1 MTGGER
7 LRSAL
12 IAGAATDAGSKVR
25 QDAADQSDE
34 YPFII
39 FRRVEVERL
48 RGIDGTLHATKEIF
62 HIECWGKTRAESDVL
77 EAQAL
82 AALQAAGLYAD
93 GNEPDGLD
101 PEVKVR
107 AAVFMIDLWTQ
118 PTG

>member
-7 LRSAL
+7 LRAVLS
-12 IAGAATDAGSKVR
+12 AGAATSAGSKVR
-25 QDAADQSDE
+25 QDAADQDDE

-39 FRRVEVERL
+39 FRRVAVERL
-48 RGIDGTLHATKEIF
+48 RGIDGSLHATKETF
-62 HIECWGKTRAESDVL
+62 HIECWGETRAESDTL

-82 AALQAAGLYAD
+82 AALQTAGLYAD

-107 AAVFMIDLWTQ
+107 AAVFVIDLWTQ
-118 PTG
+118 PA